1 MKVTRVRR
9 DVYCEPGTLY
19 FGLGY
24 LMTFRNLLKG
34 ASFAKSMENH
44 SQSLE
49 LHKNFHHFHG
59 TSWLQISFIGK
70 EWTF

>member
-9 DVYCEPGTLY
+9 DAYYEPGILY

-34 ASFAKSMENH
+34 VSFAKSMENH

-49 LHKNFHHFHG
+49 SHKNFHPLHG
-59 TSWLQISFIGK
+59 TPWPQISFIGK

>member
-9 DVYCEPGTLY
+9 DVYYEPGILY
-19 FGLGY
+19 FGPGY
-24 LMTFRNLLKG
+24 PMTFKNLLKG
-34 ASFAKSMENH
+34 VSFAKSMESH

-49 LHKNFHHFHG
+49 SHKNFHLFHG
-59 TSWLQISFIGK
+59 TPWPQISFTGK